1 MVVVHCRGVPTA
13 LWATG
18 SDWRVPRP
26 SDTFPSDYMWVGGW
40 VGWLYCPIRAP
51 QCKNTTLHCTTPGM
65 HFWLV
70 GHHLSFGPGV
80 SEWVGWN
87 ASGFQPRSG
96 RLVPPHT
103 PHTIHFSNMT
113 PKCTIHFVLFSL
125 NLDVL
130 TLLFYQFVTLTH
142 LHSNGKNFVS
152 PWLSFKEHHTASNVN
167 TKKTIFNLVKRS
179 AKKITFKVC
188 TG

>member
-1 MVVVHCRGVPTA
+1 MVSPLHCGPLA
-13 LWATG
+13 LTG
-18 SDWRVPRP
+18 APPARLTLSRL
-26 SDTFPSDYMWVGGW
+26 TMCEW
-40 VGWLYCPIRAP
+40 VGWLDCPIRAP

-103 PHTIHFSNMT
+103 PHTTHNPFFKYDAKMYDSFRSVFLKFRCFDFTFLSICH
-113 PKCTIHFVLFSL
+113 
-125 NLDVL
+125 LD
-130 TLLFYQFVTLTH
+130 
-142 LHSNGKNFVS
+142 
-152 PWLSFKEHHTASNVN
+152 
-167 TKKTIFNLVKRS
+167 
-179 AKKITFKVC
+179 TFAL
-188 TG
+188 

>member
-1 MVVVHCRGVPTA
+1 MVSPLHCGPLA
-13 LWATG
+13 LTG
-18 SDWRVPRP
+18 APPARL
-26 SDTFPSDYMWVGGW
+26 TFSRLTMCEW
-40 VGWLYCPIRAP
+40 VGWLDCPIRAP

-130 TLLFYQFVTLTH
+130 TDLTFFINLSPQWKEFCFSPDFPSKSVTL
-142 LHSNGKNFVS
+142 
-152 PWLSFKEHHTASNVN
+152 PPM
-167 TKKTIFNLVKRS
+167 
-179 AKKITFKVC
+179 
-188 TG
+188 